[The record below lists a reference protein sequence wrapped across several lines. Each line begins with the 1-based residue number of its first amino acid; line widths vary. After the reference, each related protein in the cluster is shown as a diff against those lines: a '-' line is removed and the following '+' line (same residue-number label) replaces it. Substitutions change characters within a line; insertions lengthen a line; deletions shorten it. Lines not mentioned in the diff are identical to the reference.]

1 MAEFTYLTS
10 ELEALTKLRNY
21 YRWIFDEIRPFLGTR
36 LAEIGAGLGTFTDIL
51 ATNHLLAQPTV
62 RMDVFEPA
70 VNLYQQLA
78 DRLGQKHRDLIHT
91 NRLVTHNGY
100 FTPTHEQFD
109 TIIMINVLEHIED
122 DRSAVRIAY
131 DSLSPGG
138 MIVLFVPALPRLFS
152 KFDRAVG
159 HHRRYTQPALSRL
172 LREER
177 LDVVKSSYMDV
188 IGLVPWYLLNV
199 LGGIQTVRPWM
210 VRLYDRVLVPV
221 TRRIERL
228 WPPVLGKNALMI
240 GRKSG

>member
-100 FTPTHEQFD
+100 FTSTHEQFD
-109 TIIMINVLEHIED
+109 TIIMINVLEHIE
-122 DRSAVRIAY
+122 RSEEHTSELQ
-131 DSLSPGG
+131 SL
-138 MIVLFVPALPRLFS
+138 R
-152 KFDRAVG
+152 
-159 HHRRYTQPALSRL
+159 
-172 LREER
+172 
-177 LDVVKSSYMDV
+177 
-188 IGLVPWYLLNV
+188 
-199 LGGIQTVRPWM
+199 
-210 VRLYDRVLVPV
+210 
-221 TRRIERL
+221 
-228 WPPVLGKNALMI
+228 
-240 GRKSG
+240 